1 MLNQIEHKNKGIP
14 SPFGAI
20 ELQKKGTHSILSH
33 LSFRYLRSMRSY
45 RHFITLLFILLSHCL
60 LAQKTT
66 FSGYVQDSK
75 TKEKLLGAT
84 VYIPSLKVG
93 THTNNYGFYSLTIPT
108 TKNKVIMKASYVG
121 YDIDS
126 VEVSAAENAEHVF
139 NLMYHKELRE
149 VTVKSKR
156 SEKIQESTQM
166 SKIDLPISTIK
177 KLPAFLGE
185 VDVLKAIQLLPG
197 IQAGTEGQSGI
208 YVRGGGPDQNL
219 ILLDGIPVYNASHLF
234 GFFSVFNADAVSS
247 VEVYKGGFPARYGG
261 RLSSVIDI
269 RMKEGDKSGFH
280 GSVGLGL
287 ISSRATLE
295 GPLGKKKERGSWM
308 VSGRRTYIDALI
320 APLAYAASGGQGTAG
335 YYFYDMNAK
344 FNYRL
349 GKRDRI
355 YASAYLGNDK
365 FYAVSYAGGGSES
378 FKANI
383 KWGNATSLLRWNHQ
397 FNSKMFGNLSA
408 TYSQYRF
415 GVLSKLSSKDF
426 SGHTSSFSAL
436 YSSSIRDW
444 SLKYDLDYIPN
455 PRHYIK
461 TGVSAIYHT
470 FTPGAITVKS
480 SDFPDENIDTSF
492 NVQKTPELDVYIE
505 DDVEITYK
513 LKANIGAHLSGF
525 YTGEHFYT
533 SLQPRVSAR
542 YLINKNLSAKA
553 SYTQMAQFI
562 HLLTNNGIGLPTD
575 LWVPVTDKIKPQ
587 LSHQVAAGFAQTFKE
602 AYEISIE
609 GYYKT
614 MQNIIE
620 YKDGSSFLNTNQS
633 WEDKVEMGKGWSY
646 GGELFIQKKTGRFTG
661 MMGYTLSWTNRQF
674 PTINE
679 GKVFPYKYDRRHDFK
694 VAGVYRLKKNVEL
707 SGEWVYGT
715 GNAISM
721 PLFRYNTG
729 IDVLNNFFGGGDHF
743 YYGARNQ
750 YRMKSYHRLDIG
762 VNFMKELRKGR
773 ERTWNFSLYNAY
785 SRKNPFFIYSDYNS
799 SLNAYQYKQFSLFP
813 LLPAFSYTL
822 KF

>member
-1 MLNQIEHKNKGIP
+1 MILHLKDKNNGIIP
-14 SPFGAI
+14 ALGAI
-20 ELQKKGTHSILSH
+20 DLQKKIKSYIPNYPR
-33 LSFRYLRSMRSY
+33 FRYLAFMRVSQL
-45 RHFITLLFILLSHCL
+45 ILTILVLLLTQNL

-66 FSGYVQDSK
+66 FSGYVQDAK

-84 VYIPSLKVG
+84 VYISSLHVG
-93 THTNNYGFYSLTIPT
+93 THTNNYGFYSLTIPSS
-108 TKNKVIMKASYVG
+108 KEKFILKASYIG

-126 VEVSAAENAEHVF
+126 VEISAGKNDEHTF
-139 NLMYHKELRE
+139 NLVAHKELKE
-149 VTVKSKR
+149 VTIRSKR

-269 RMKEGDKSGFH
+269 RMKEGDKSGLH
-280 GSVGLGL
+280 GSIGLGL
-287 ISSRATLE
+287 ISSRGMLE

-320 APLAYAASGGQGTAG
+320 APLVLAASNGQGTGG

-344 FNYRL
+344 MNYKL
-349 GKRDRI
+349 GKKDRL

-365 FYAVSYAGGGSES
+365 FYIRAYDNGSES
-378 FKANI
+378 LKANI
-383 KWGNATSLLRWNHQ
+383 KWGNVTALLRWNHQ
-397 FNSKMFGNLSA
+397 FNAKVFGNLSA
-408 TYSQYRF
+408 TYSRYRF
-415 GVLSKLSSKDF
+415 GILTKIGSTDI
-426 SGHTSSFSAL
+426 SGKTSTFSAL
-436 YSSSIRDW
+436 YASSIQDV
-444 SLKYDLDYIPN
+444 SLKYDVDWIPS
-455 PRHYIK
+455 PKHYVK

-470 FTPGAITVKS
+470 FTPGAVTLKN
-480 SDFPDENIDTSF
+480 SDFPESNLDTTF
-492 NVQKTPELDVYIE
+492 NLSQTPELDAYIE
-505 DDVEITYK
+505 DDIEITK
-513 LKANIGAHLSGF
+513 NLKANLGMHFSGF
-525 YTGEHFYT
+525 ITSSNFYRA
-533 SLQPRVSAR
+533 LQPRASVR
-542 YLINKNLSAKA
+542 YLITKTMSAKA
-553 SYTQMAQFI
+553 SYSQMAQYI

-575 LWVPVTDKIKPQ
+575 LWVPVTDKVKPQ
-587 LSHQVAAGFAQTFKE
+587 LSHQVAAGLARTLNE
-602 AYEISIE
+602 SYEVSIE

-646 GGELFIQKKTGRFTG
+646 GGEFFVQKKTGRLTG
-661 MMGYTLSWTNRQF
+661 MMGYTLSWTQRQF

-694 VAGVYRLKKNVEL
+694 IAAVYKWKKSIEL

-715 GNAISM
+715 GNAVSM
-721 PLFRYNTG
+721 PLFRFNTT
-729 IDVLNNFFGGGDHF
+729 IDALNMMFGGNDNF
-743 YYGARNQ
+743 YYGSRNQ
-750 YRMKSYHRLDIG
+750 YRMKAYHRFDLGI
-762 VNFMKELRKGR
+762 NFIKELRKGR
-773 ERTWNFSLYNAY
+773 ERTWNFSIYNAY
-785 SRKNPFFIYSDYNS
+785 SRKNPFFIYSEYNS
-799 SLNAYQYKQFSLFP
+799 KLNKYEFQQFSLFP
-813 LLPAFSYTL
+813 ILPAFSYNL